1 MKFEPIET
9 SILKKAMKLSS
20 LIYNQLGQE
29 QEAEIAKSIEE
40 KIEGAEDE
48 AKRKRLASEA
58 GEKEQTERS

>member
-20 LIYNQLGQE
+20 MIYNHLGQE

-48 AKRKRLASEA
+48 AKRKRLESEA
-58 GEKEQTERS
+58 RKKKQTKRS